1 MKRNEQGVWQKR
13 YMCIVPHMYLYY
25 FDTELAEAPRGII
38 DLELYQNIERE
49 ENGGIKLVAGEES
62 LRSFHFNDEDDENLN
77 EWATSLI
84 RDRYHLVCEERNAY
98 QQMQSLMT
106 GAIDNA
112 SSAQKISEK
121 EREQLEQQY
130 QQMEKSFL
138 EARTVL
144 QNTVV
149 EFGISDEE
157 MSQLTDVH
165 KIGVCLKSRIS
176 DIRNTCERKL
186 AETQEVNFSLIL
198 FRQVCN

>member
-1 MKRNEQGVWQKR
+1 
-13 YMCIVPHMYLYY
+13 
-25 FDTELAEAPRGII
+25 
-38 DLELYQNIERE
+38 
-49 ENGGIKLVAGEES
+49 
-62 LRSFHFNDEDDENLN
+62 
-77 EWATSLI
+77 
-84 RDRYHLVCEERNAY
+84 
-98 QQMQSLMT
+98 MT